1 MSQTFVPTSEA
12 ELVEAVRWALA
23 NKQALAVAGSG
34 SKLGWGRPTDAPA
47 SLSLKALDGIDLYEP
62 EELVLSAHAGTKI
75 AELEQ
80 RLAQHGQQL
89 AFEPPDL
96 GPLFG
101 GAAGQGTL
109 GGAIG
114 CNLSGPRRIAAGA
127 ARDHVLG
134 FSGVNGLAEPF
145 KAGGRV
151 VKNVTGFDL
160 SKLLTGSFGTL
171 AILSHV
177 TLKVLPAPEEAH
189 SILVFGADAH
199 AANDIMGL
207 ALRSPHELSGAA
219 YLPTR
224 AAARSQV
231 ASIAHAAQP
240 VVVLRL
246 EGAAPSVAARSAA
259 LQVLLNGRG
268 AIAELT
274 THESRAVWR
283 EIRDVSP
290 FISDAT
296 RAVWHVS
303 VPPAAGAI
311 VAATAQADDDIFFDW
326 GGGRIWLAS
335 AQDPAATA
343 QRLRAA
349 VVAAGGH
356 ATLIRANDAARRT
369 VPVFQPPAR
378 AEAAL
383 IARLKDNFDPHRI
396 FNPGRMY
403 EGL

>member
-1 MSQTFVPTSEA
+1 MSQTFVPTNET
-12 ELVEAVRWALA
+12 EVVEAVRWAIA
-23 NKQALAVAGSG
+23 EKQSLSLSGSG
-34 SKLGWGRPTDAPA
+34 SKLGWGRPLEQAA

-62 EELVLSAHAGTKI
+62 EELVLSARAGTKI
-75 AELEQ
+75 TELEQ

-101 GAAGQGTL
+101 FAAGQGTL

-160 SKLLTGSFGTL
+160 SKLLSGSFGTL
-171 AILSHV
+171 AVMSHI
-177 TLKVLPAPEEAH
+177 TLKVLPAPQESH
-189 SILVFGADAH
+189 SILVFGADAKD
-199 AANDIMGL
+199 AIEIMGA

-219 YLPTR
+219 YLPAR
-224 AAARSQV
+224 AAARSRV
-231 ASIAHAAQP
+231 ASIAQGSKP

-246 EGAAPSVAARSAA
+246 EGAAPSVAARNAT
-259 LQVLLNGRG
+259 LQDLLKEQGE
-268 AIAELT
+268 IADLT
-274 THESRAVWR
+274 TNESRAVWR
-283 EIRDVSP
+283 EIRDVAP
-290 FISDAT
+290 FISDAS

-303 VPPAAGAI
+303 VPPAAGATL
-311 VAATAQADDDIFFDW
+311 AAIASADDDIFFDW

-335 AQDPAATA
+335 AQDAATMTT
-343 QRLRAA
+343 RIRAA
-349 VVAAGGH
+349 IAAAGGH
-356 ATLIRANDAARRT
+356 ATLIRASDAARRT